1 MCNIHTAN
9 SWLNELPARGKTK
22 CTMYIYKTNDAMN
35 YTYRL
40 GLAPHNFK
48 HLNVMCQALLVFAP
62 SILGEDYRQQ
72 LARFVVSSCGMC
84 QSVPSPTCQV
94 IAHYPLCRRGK
105 KQHLLRLL
113 WGCTC
118 AGQLVVW
125 VGWLRGLSRFAGW
138 LSLQVGELCY
148 LVSYA
153 GQLACGLAS
162 CAGWLAVW
170 IGVPSWHIKQS
181 S

>member
-1 MCNIHTAN
+1 MAELCDNQR
-9 SWLNELPARGKTK
+9 NELPARGKTK
-22 CTMYIYKTNDAMN
+22 CTIYIYKTNDAMN
-35 YTYRL
+35 STYRL
-40 GLAPHNFK
+40 ELAPHNFK
-48 HLNVMCQALLVFAP
+48 HLNEMCQALFSFCSFHTWWRLQTAVGL
-62 SILGEDYRQQ
+62 LGSQ
-72 LARFVVSSCGMC
+72 LLWY
-84 QSVPSPTCQV
+84 VPVCHSLPTCQV
-94 IAHYPLCRRGK
+94 IAHYPLCRLGK

-113 WGCTC
+113 WRYTC

-138 LSLQVGELCY
+138 LSLQVGELCC

-153 GQLACGLAS
+153 GQLVCGLAS

-170 IGVPSWHIKQS
+170 IGVPSWHITQS